1 MLTRWGAKEGAARR
15 TKAAPCSALALDG
28 GRWMVKRA
36 SHWTSAARN
45 GQRRARGVETVG
57 VQAGRPTG
65 WRSNHAQS
73 LGAMPGA
80 EISIEFAP
88 GLMGGRHSRA
98 EEESAHKLADLPLHR
113 MLSFNTAEELDQVRE
128 APKPAA
134 PRTLAEEHAAFL
146 GMYDDLAADVAA
158 DVAQLG
164 LPPQSLQW
172 IDEMFD
178 YTIRG
183 GKMARGLMVPQVV
196 KGMGSASDQLM
207 HQARVVGWC
216 IEVLQA
222 AFLVVDDVL
231 DQADMRRGKAAY
243 YRLPHVGMTAINDGL
258 LLESLAF
265 RLMRQ
270 HVRTH
275 PSYLELT
282 ELFRESVFVTECGQ
296 LVDLTAPPTT
306 VGHIEERFTMEQYR
320 KMVQCKT
327 SHYTFYLPVAA
338 GLHLADAATDEALLE
353 ARTVCDAIGEY
364 FQVQD
369 DFLDCYGD
377 AKQTGKG
384 NTDIAERK
392 CTWLAVKALELCADD
407 EVTKLHLQKSLLA
420 ADTDRVAEIYEQL
433 GVRDA
438 YSAYEEA
445 SVAAIRARIGSCAGL
460 APARPLLEAVVRKL
474 YKRLK

>member
-1 MLTRWGAKEGAARR
+1 MLPRCGGREGAVRRAVPCAAR
-15 TKAAPCSALALDG
+15 DG
-28 GRWMVKRA
+28 GRWMVRQTARGPPPRA
-36 SHWTSAARN
+36 SHWTGAAR
-45 GQRRARGVETVG
+45 GPGKARGVETLG
-57 VQAGRPTG
+57 ARTGQSTG

-73 LGAMPGA
+73 PALSSDLSA
-80 EISIEFAP
+80 EFWP
-88 GLMGGRHSRA
+88 GLFGSRT
-98 EEESAHKLADLPLHR
+98 ETSHKVADLQR
-113 MLSFNTAEELDQVRE
+113 MLSFEASENLDQVYE
-128 APKPAA
+128 APNRAA

-164 LPPQSLQW
+164 LPMQALQW
-172 IDEMFD
+172 IDNMFE

-183 GKMARGLMVPQVV
+183 GKMTRGLMVPQVV
-196 KGMGSASDQLM
+196 NGMGSASDEIMQ
-207 HQARVVGWC
+207 QARVVGWC

-243 YRLPHVGMTAINDGL
+243 YRLPHVGMTAVNDGL

-265 RLMRQ
+265 RLMRH

-282 ELFRESVFVTECGQ
+282 ELLRESIFVTECGQ
-296 LVDLTAPPTT
+296 LIDLTAPPTT
-306 VGHIEERFTMEQYR
+306 VAQLEERFTLEQYA

-338 GLHLADAATDEALLE
+338 GLHLANSATDEALLE
-353 ARTVCDAIGEY
+353 ARAVCDAIGEY

-377 AKQTGKG
+377 GNHTGKG
-384 NTDIAERK
+384 NTDIVERK
-392 CTWLAVKALELCADD
+392 CTWLAVTALELCADD
-407 EVTKLHLQKSLLA
+407 EATKRHLQNCLLA
-420 ADTDRVAEIYEQL
+420 GDTDRVTEIYDQL
-433 GVRDA
+433 GVRHA
-438 YSAYEEA
+438 YAAYEEA
-445 SVAAIRARIGSCAGL
+445 SVAAIRAGIASCAGL
-460 APARPLLEAVVRKL
+460 APARPVLEAVVRKL
-474 YKRLK
+474 HKRVK